1 MGICFGW
8 KVLGDEAERPWK
20 GEVMSV
26 GTPVAKDDWAAPA
39 TRGELRLLDRKID
52 RVAVDLEDKIKDV
65 ARDLQIGMANI
76 QTSIGRTIWIAA
88 GSLGAL
94 GILLRFL

>member
-1 MGICFGW
+1 MWRGFALPRAEVWGICFGW
-8 KVLGDEAERPWK
+8 KVLGDEAERPWR

-65 ARDLQIGMANI
+65 A
-76 QTSIGRTIWIAA
+76 
-88 GSLGAL
+88 
-94 GILLRFL
+94 

>member
-1 MGICFGW
+1 
-8 KVLGDEAERPWK
+8 
-20 GEVMSV
+20 MSV
-26 GTPVAKDDWAAPA
+26 GTPVAKDDWAAPT

-52 RVAVDLEDKIKDV
+52 RVAADLEDKIKDV
-65 ARDLQIGMANI
+65 ARDLQTGMANI